1 MFSWGIDSISRG
13 PPRLARYRRAFL
25 VWIPALLALML
36 TDFFSAIL
44 ATFEGPWRP
53 VARRRVCLC
62 MVALIAVF
70 LAQLSALLCSAG
82 TVVASGFG
90 PMAFGRLLCSRETAV
105 LSSRLDVG
113 PGGKGKAGVHALSDR
128 PGRAHWPVLFPCR
141 RSVCR
146 PVLSSGKTLA
156 VTCLNVCASPGLR
169 SVTASARAPAP
180 RCLPTGPKEA
190 ALVSNNS
197 NSIP

>member
-36 TDFFSAIL
+36 TGFFSAIL

-90 PMAFGRLLCSRETAV
+90 PMAFGRLLDGCYAA
-105 LSSRLDVG
+105 
-113 PGGKGKAGVHALSDR
+113 GKQ
-128 PGRAHWPVLFPCR
+128 PCCR
-141 RSVCR
+141 RDWMLAQAVKATPECTRCRTGRVEPIGQSCFHVGGQSVDQC
-146 PVLSSGKTLA
+146 
-156 VTCLNVCASPGLR
+156 
-169 SVTASARAPAP
+169 
-180 RCLPTGPKEA
+180 
-190 ALVSNNS
+190 
-197 NSIP
+197 